1 MINKEESME
10 KKIIEYF
17 GNRLRVRV
25 CGILE
30 DEDSILLVRHTSIG
44 KKGVLWAPPGG
55 GMKFGSDAEHN
66 LIREFKEEAG
76 LDISVEEFLFIHEFL
91 SPPLHAI
98 EMFFRVRRTGGELT
112 VGHDPEMEKN
122 DQIIKEIRFVSREE
136 LLSMDSDIVHNALS
150 QWVHFKSFKS
160 RAGYFKFEQNQ

>member
-1 MINKEESME
+1 ME

-30 DEDSILLVRHTSIG
+30 EQGGILLVRHTSIG

-55 GMKFGSDAEHN
+55 GMKFGSDAEQN
-66 LIREFKEEAG
+66 LIREFKEETG
-76 LDISVEEFLFIHEFL
+76 LDISVEEFLLVHEFL

-98 EMFFRVRRTGGELT
+98 EMFFRVRRTGGELIM
-112 VGHDPEMEKN
+112 GHDPEMEIN
-122 DQIIKEIRFVSREE
+122 DQIIKEIRFVSKEE
-136 LLSMDSDIVHNALS
+136 LLLMDPEIVHNALLEF
-150 QWVHFKSFKS
+150 VHFKSFKS
-160 RAGYFKFEQNQ
+160 AAGYFKFEQNQ

>member
-1 MINKEESME
+1 ME

-30 DEDSILLVRHTSIG
+30 EQGGILLARHSSIG

-55 GMKFGSDAEHN
+55 GMKFGSDAEQN
-66 LIREFKEEAG
+66 LIREFKEETG
-76 LDISVEEFLFIHEFL
+76 LDISVEEFLLVHEFL

-98 EMFFRVRRTGGELT
+98 EMFFRVRRTGGELIM
-112 VGHDPEMEKN
+112 GHDPEMEIN

-136 LLSMDSDIVHNALS
+136 LLLMDPEIVHNALS
-150 QWVHFKSFKS
+150 EFVHFKSFKP
-160 RAGYFKFEQNQ
+160 ATGYFKFEQNQ